1 MKNIG
6 IICEYNPF
14 HHGHARQLR
23 LVKEQGTAVCLM
35 SGYYVQRGEPAV
47 IGKSV
52 RAEAAVL
59 GGADLVLELPVTYA
73 LRSAEGFAD
82 GGVEIFRRLGLIDS
96 LSFGSEC
103 GDTEKLL
110 SLAEILDTDDFSQML
125 RAKLDEGLSFPAA
138 RQKALEALGQPGELL
153 ANPNDILAVEY
164 CKAILRR
171 GGKINPLVI
180 QRNGSYHHGTDPD
193 APSASV
199 LRGLEDWAGYMP
211 EESYALQSSAVRHS
225 LAAGERAVLSRL
237 RALSDPEFEA
247 LPFGSEGL
255 WRKLMQACRRENSVS
270 EILCA
275 TKSKRYTLT
284 RLMRMLLCAFLGIS
298 REEMEREVPYIRV
311 LAMNRR
317 GGKLLRQLREQS
329 DLLLLNGNENAPDC
343 SYRDLER
350 RADALYG
357 LFAQGETEGPLRPE
371 SLRYRGDLD

>member
-35 SGYYVQRGEPAV
+35 SGNYVQRGEPAV

-82 GGVEIFRRLGLIDS
+82 GGVEIFQRLGLIDS

-103 GDTEKLL
+103 GEIEKLL
-110 SLAEILDTDDFSQML
+110 TLAEILDTDDFSQML
-125 RAKLDEGLSFPAA
+125 RMKLDEGLSFPTA
-138 RQKALEALGQPGELL
+138 RQKALEALDQPGELL

-171 GGKINPLVI
+171 GKKINPLVI
-180 QRNGSYHHGTDPD
+180 QRNGSYHHGTDPE

-199 LRGLEDWAGYMP
+199 LRSLEDWAGYMP
-211 EESYALQSSAVRHS
+211 EESYALQSSGVRHS
-225 LAAGERAVLSRL
+225 LAAGERAVLARL
-237 RALSDPEFEA
+237 RALSEAEFEA

-270 EILCA
+270 EIIFA
-275 TKSKRYTLT
+275 AKSKRYTHT

-329 DLLLLNGNENAPDC
+329 DLLLLNGNETAPQC
-343 SYRDLER
+343 FYRDLER

-357 LFAQGETEGPLRPE
+357 LFAHGETEGPLRPE